1 MDKYEYKVRAE
12 EINSLIEQKKFAEA
26 VKIADTIDWRRVKS
40 AKMLCKVSELYKM
53 NRRYEDSK
61 EILLLADEHL
71 PNSRNIIYS
80 LCELSI
86 KLEDL
91 IPAVEYY
98 KQFVQIAP
106 RDTGRYILQY
116 RLYEAQDVSLEER
129 IAVLEEYKKRDY
141 REKWAYE
148 LAYLYHRI
156 GLATRCVEECDE
168 LILWFGEGK
177 YVIKAM
183 ELKMLHA
190 PLTTSQQEKYDQR
203 FASESN
209 VYVVK
214 KPDETKEA
222 ALEKANA
229 AAQKILGSANEP
241 IMSSVSM
248 ETIPSM
254 PIQIKSVEVSNAPTT
269 RIPAKKVEEEAAKE
283 EEEIKIDLPQIPL
296 TESGEEV
303 DFQIKTPDMG
313 KFNTINLQKE
323 LAKNLAAV
331 MQQEDMGASD
341 ATKALPIDS
350 LQNITEEELKEAMA
364 EKDSVEELSAE
375 EPDDSQAEGSEE
387 KEADSSEDIAATKE
401 FKPLTDTAVTRA
413 VIDEVRKALGEEPR
427 ETITEEDLLK
437 SMLEGEEKNNSEP
450 IAEEKAI
457 SEMMA
462 AEVEN
467 EAVIPEPVA
476 EEIVSESVVEETPI
490 SEESIPEPIVEE
502 VNEETIP
509 EPVIE
514 EVKEEIIPES
524 VAEEVKVE
532 EIVSEPIV
540 EEVKVEET
548 IAEPIAEEVKV
559 EEIIPEP
566 IVEEMK
572 VEETIAEPIAEE
584 VKVEETIAEPIVEE
598 VKVEEI
604 IPEPV
609 AEEAKVEETIAE
621 PIVEEVKAE
630 ETIPEPV
637 VEEVKVEEP
646 IPEPVIEAVQVKEP
660 IPAPV
665 AAGQPVDPD
674 APIIEKQIT
683 GQLSFNDIVA
693 GWEETKKAAEERRLD
708 EMRKKVM
715 AQTGPLLQDY
725 EEPAKEGLL
734 DSIDMITP
742 AIKVFDESNIPM
754 VDPLITEDDEVEELT
769 DIQPIGETEELPVIE
784 EEKPQEPQLSEFT
797 FNTAEINNI
806 EEKLLNS
813 LEQAKEDL
821 KDPELEPI
829 NLSGISVTEEFDK
842 DLERQILEALEEK
855 EAQKKEEENTAQDDK
870 KSFADVEFT
879 ITDLDEEKTAE
890 KSEENSE
897 ETDVAKENENSAS
910 ANVSDNASETA
921 SDDTETETDSASS
934 PRQLSKEEKELFGMV
949 AKTKKVQEEIANA
962 IDNVSLDPAVGNIII
977 TGEKGVGTLELAK
990 NIIKVVSV
998 ENKNFSGRVAK
1009 VTGEQL
1015 NTRNIADT
1023 LNGLNNGALIIEQAG
1038 ELSDFSLIAIS
1049 DYMRTPHNDGLII
1062 FMEDGKKAMDEL
1074 LAKDNMPLNS
1084 FNLRIDVAALDND
1097 GLVNFGREYA
1107 LEQEY
1112 AIDEMGMLALY
1123 TSIANRQT
1131 SQHAVTV
1138 EEVKQIVDN
1147 AIAKSEKGSVSHFMD
1162 VILKKRYDENDM
1174 IILREKD
1181 FL

>member
-1 MDKYEYKVRAE
+1 MDKYEYKVCAE

-106 RDTGRYILQY
+106 RDTGRFILQY

-190 PLTTSQQEKYDQR
+190 PLTSSQQEKYDQR

-214 KPDETKEA
+214 KTDETKEA

-229 AAQKILGSANEP
+229 AAKKILGSANEP

-350 LQNITEEELKEAMA
+350 LQNMTEEELKDAMSG
-364 EKDSVEELSAE
+364 KTSVEELAAE
-375 EPDDSQAEGSEE
+375 EPNSSPAEELDE
-387 KEADSSEDIAATKE
+387 KKADSSEDIAATKE

-437 SMLEGEEKNNSEP
+437 SMLESKEENVSEP

-462 AEVEN
+462 AEIQN
-467 EAVIPEPVA
+467 EEVIPEPAVTEEPA
-476 EEIVSESVVEETPI
+476 EEISPEPIVEETPVVEDIIPEPVVEETPI
-490 SEESIPEPIVEE
+490 VEETILEPIVEEAPEVEEISPEPIVEE
-502 VNEETIP
+502 T
-509 EPVIE
+509 PV
-514 EVKEEIIPES
+514 VEEIIS
-524 VAEEVKVE
+524 Q
-532 EIVSEPIV
+532 PIV
-540 EEVKVEET
+540 EEVQVEEL
-548 IAEPIAEEVKV
+548 
-559 EEIIPEP
+559 
-566 IVEEMK
+566 
-572 VEETIAEPIAEE
+572 
-584 VKVEETIAEPIVEE
+584 
-598 VKVEEI
+598 
-604 IPEPV
+604 
-609 AEEAKVEETIAE
+609 
-621 PIVEEVKAE
+621 
-630 ETIPEPV
+630 IPEPV
-637 VEEVKVEEP
+637 VEEVKVEAP
-646 IPEPVIEAVQVKEP
+646 IPEPIVEAVKAAKP
-660 IPAPV
+660 IPASV
-665 AAGQPVDPD
+665 AAVQPVDPD
-674 APIIEKQIT
+674 AQIIEKQIT
-683 GQLSFNDIVA
+683 GQLSFNDIMA

-742 AIKVFDESNIPM
+742 AIKVFDESSIPV

-769 DIQPIGETEELPVIE
+769 DIQPISETEELPVIE

-813 LEQAKEDL
+813 LEQAKEEI

-855 EAQKKEEENTAQDDK
+855 EAQKKNGNATQGDK

-879 ITDLDEEKTAE
+879 ITDLTEEKAE
-890 KSEENSE
+890 EKKEEPLGE
-897 ETDVAKENENSAS
+897 AEAEKENEHSAS
-910 ANVSDNASETA
+910 ANASAVDSDNT
-921 SDDTETETDSASS
+921 DKETDSHSS
-934 PRQLSKEEKELFGMV
+934 LRQLSKEEKDLFGMV
-949 AKTKKVQEEIANA
+949 AKTKKVQEEIAYA

-977 TGEKGVGTLELAK
+977 TGEKGVGTLGLAK
-990 NIIKVVSV
+990 NIIKVISV

-1015 NTRNIADT
+1015 NTRNIPDT

-1038 ELSDFSLIAIS
+1038 ELSDFTLIAIS
-1049 DYMRTPHNDGLII
+1049 DYLRTPHNDGLII
-1062 FMEDGKKAMDEL
+1062 IMEDGKKAMDDL

-1097 GLVNFGREYA
+1097 GLVNYGREYA

-1138 EEVKQIVDN
+1138 EEVKQIVDE
-1147 AIAKSEKGSVSHFMD
+1147 AIAKSEKGSVSHIMD

-1174 IILREKD
+1174 IVLREKD

>member
-86 KLEDL
+86 KLEEL

-190 PLTTSQQEKYDQR
+190 PLTSSQQEKYDHR

-269 RIPAKKVEEEAAKE
+269 RIPAKKVKEEAAKE

-341 ATKALPIDS
+341 ATRALPIDS
-350 LQNITEEELKEAMA
+350 LQNMTEEELKDAMSG
-364 EKDSVEELSAE
+364 KTSVEELAAE
-375 EPDDSQAEGSEE
+375 EPDSSPAEEHDE
-387 KEADSSEDIAATKE
+387 KKADSSEDIAATKE

-437 SMLEGEEKNNSEP
+437 SMLESEEENVSEP

-462 AEVEN
+462 AEIQN
-467 EAVIPEPVA
+467 EEVIPEPAVTEAPA
-476 EEIVSESVVEETPI
+476 EEISPEPIIEETPVVEEIVPESVVEEA
-490 SEESIPEPIVEE
+490 
-502 VNEETIP
+502 
-509 EPVIE
+509 PV
-514 EVKEEIIPES
+514 
-524 VAEEVKVE
+524 
-532 EIVSEPIV
+532 
-540 EEVKVEET
+540 
-548 IAEPIAEEVKV
+548 
-559 EEIIPEP
+559 
-566 IVEEMK
+566 
-572 VEETIAEPIAEE
+572 
-584 VKVEETIAEPIVEE
+584 
-598 VKVEEI
+598 
-604 IPEPV
+604 
-609 AEEAKVEETIAE
+609 
-621 PIVEEVKAE
+621 
-630 ETIPEPV
+630 
-637 VEEVKVEEP
+637 VEEP
-646 IPEPVIEAVQVKEP
+646 IPEPVVEETPIAEEPIPEPIVEAVKAAEP
-660 IPAPV
+660 IPASV
-665 AAGQPVDPD
+665 AAVQPVDPD
-674 APIIEKQIT
+674 AQIIEKQIT

-742 AIKVFDESNIPM
+742 AIKVFDESSIPM

-769 DIQPIGETEELPVIE
+769 DIQPISETEELPVIE

-813 LEQAKEDL
+813 LEQAKEEI

-897 ETDVAKENENSAS
+897 ETDAAKENENSAS

-921 SDDTETETDSASS
+921 SDDTETETDSDSS
-934 PRQLSKEEKELFGMV
+934 PRQLSKEEKDLFGMV
-949 AKTKKVQEEIANA
+949 AKTKKVQEEIAYA

-977 TGEKGVGTLELAK
+977 TGEKGVGTLDLAK
-990 NIIKVVSV
+990 NIIKVISV

-1015 NTRNIADT
+1015 NTRNIPDT

-1038 ELSDFSLIAIS
+1038 ELSDFTLIAIS
-1049 DYMRTPHNDGLII
+1049 DYLRTPHNDGLII
-1062 FMEDGKKAMDEL
+1062 IMEDGKKAMDDL

-1084 FNLRIDVAALDND
+1084 FNLRINVAALDND
-1097 GLVNFGREYA
+1097 GLVNYGREYA

-1138 EEVKQIVDN
+1138 EEVKQIVDE
-1147 AIAKSEKGSVSHFMD
+1147 AIAKSEKGSVSHIMD

>member
-1 MDKYEYKVRAE
+1 MDKYEYKVCAE

-190 PLTTSQQEKYDQR
+190 PLTSSQQEKYDQR

-214 KPDETKEA
+214 KTDETKEA

-229 AAQKILGSANEP
+229 AAKKILGSANEP

-350 LQNITEEELKEAMA
+350 LQNMTEEELKDAMSG
-364 EKDSVEELSAE
+364 KTSVEELAAE
-375 EPDDSQAEGSEE
+375 EPNSSPAEELDE
-387 KEADSSEDIAATKE
+387 KKADSSEDIAATKE

-437 SMLEGEEKNNSEP
+437 SMLESKEENVSEP

-462 AEVEN
+462 AEIQN
-467 EAVIPEPVA
+467 EEVIPEPAVTEEPA
-476 EEIVSESVVEETPI
+476 EEIS
-490 SEESIPEPIVEE
+490 PEPIVEE
-502 VNEETIP
+502 T
-509 EPVIE
+509 PV
-514 EVKEEIIPES
+514 VEEII
-524 VAEEVKVE
+524 
-532 EIVSEPIV
+532 SEPIV
-540 EEVKVEET
+540 EEVQVEEL
-548 IAEPIAEEVKV
+548 
-559 EEIIPEP
+559 
-566 IVEEMK
+566 
-572 VEETIAEPIAEE
+572 
-584 VKVEETIAEPIVEE
+584 
-598 VKVEEI
+598 
-604 IPEPV
+604 
-609 AEEAKVEETIAE
+609 
-621 PIVEEVKAE
+621 
-630 ETIPEPV
+630 IPEPV
-637 VEEVKVEEP
+637 VEEVKVEAP
-646 IPEPVIEAVQVKEP
+646 IPEPIVEAVKAAKP
-660 IPAPV
+660 IPASV
-665 AAGQPVDPD
+665 AAVQPVDPD
-674 APIIEKQIT
+674 AQIIEKQIT
-683 GQLSFNDIVA
+683 GQLSFNDIMA
-693 GWEETKKAAEERRLD
+693 GWEETKKAAEERRLN

-742 AIKVFDESNIPM
+742 AIKVFDESSIPV

-769 DIQPIGETEELPVIE
+769 DIQPISETEELPVIE

-813 LEQAKEDL
+813 LEQAKEEI

-855 EAQKKEEENTAQDDK
+855 EAQKKNGNATQGDK

-879 ITDLDEEKTAE
+879 ITDLTEEKAE
-890 KSEENSE
+890 EKKEEPLGE
-897 ETDVAKENENSAS
+897 AEAEKENEHSAS
-910 ANVSDNASETA
+910 ANASAVDSDNT
-921 SDDTETETDSASS
+921 DKETDSHSS
-934 PRQLSKEEKELFGMV
+934 LRQLSKEEKDLFGMV
-949 AKTKKVQEEIANA
+949 AKTKKVQEEIAYA

-977 TGEKGVGTLELAK
+977 TGEKGVGTLGLAK
-990 NIIKVVSV
+990 NIIKVISV

-1015 NTRNIADT
+1015 NTRNIPDT

-1038 ELSDFSLIAIS
+1038 ELSDFTLIAIS
-1049 DYMRTPHNDGLII
+1049 DYLRTPHNDGLII
-1062 FMEDGKKAMDEL
+1062 IMEDGKKAMDDL

-1097 GLVNFGREYA
+1097 GLVNYGREYA

-1138 EEVKQIVDN
+1138 EEVKQIVDE
-1147 AIAKSEKGSVSHFMD
+1147 AIAKSEKGSVSHIMD

-1174 IILREKD
+1174 IVLREKD

>member
-190 PLTTSQQEKYDQR
+190 PLTSSQQEKYDQR

-214 KPDETKEA
+214 KTDETKEA

-229 AAQKILGSANEP
+229 AAKKILGSANEP

-350 LQNITEEELKEAMA
+350 LQNMTEEELKDAMSG
-364 EKDSVEELSAE
+364 KTSVEELAAE
-375 EPDDSQAEGSEE
+375 EPNSSPAEELDE
-387 KEADSSEDIAATKE
+387 KKADSSEDIAATKE

-437 SMLEGEEKNNSEP
+437 SMLESKEENVSEP

-462 AEVEN
+462 AEIQN
-467 EAVIPEPVA
+467 EEVIPEPAVTEEPA
-476 EEIVSESVVEETPI
+476 EEISPEPIVEETPVVEDIIPEPVVEETPI
-490 SEESIPEPIVEE
+490 VEETILEPIVEE
-502 VNEETIP
+502 AP
-509 EPVIE
+509 EV
-514 EVKEEIIPES
+514 
-524 VAEEVKVE
+524 
-532 EIVSEPIV
+532 
-540 EEVKVEET
+540 
-548 IAEPIAEEVKV
+548 
-559 EEIIPEP
+559 
-566 IVEEMK
+566 
-572 VEETIAEPIAEE
+572 
-584 VKVEETIAEPIVEE
+584 
-598 VKVEEI
+598 
-604 IPEPV
+604 
-609 AEEAKVEETIAE
+609 
-621 PIVEEVKAE
+621 E

-637 VEEVKVEEP
+637 VEETPVVEEIISEPIVEEVQVEELIPEPIVEEVKVEAP
-646 IPEPVIEAVQVKEP
+646 IPEPIVEAVKAAKP
-660 IPAPV
+660 IPASV
-665 AAGQPVDPD
+665 AAVQPVDPD
-674 APIIEKQIT
+674 AQIIEKQIT
-683 GQLSFNDIVA
+683 GQLSFNDIMA

-742 AIKVFDESNIPM
+742 AIKVFDESSIPV

-769 DIQPIGETEELPVIE
+769 DIQPISETEELPVTE

-813 LEQAKEDL
+813 LEQAKEEI

-855 EAQKKEEENTAQDDK
+855 EAQKKNGNATQGDK

-879 ITDLDEEKTAE
+879 ITDLTEEKAE
-890 KSEENSE
+890 EKKEEPLGE
-897 ETDVAKENENSAS
+897 AEAEKENEHSAS
-910 ANVSDNASETA
+910 ANASAVDSDNT
-921 SDDTETETDSASS
+921 DKETDSHSS
-934 PRQLSKEEKELFGMV
+934 LRQLSKEEKDLFGMV
-949 AKTKKVQEEIANA
+949 AKTKKVQEEIAYA

-977 TGEKGVGTLELAK
+977 TGEKGVGTLGLAK
-990 NIIKVVSV
+990 NIIKVISV

-1015 NTRNIADT
+1015 NTRNISDT

-1038 ELSDFSLIAIS
+1038 ELSDFTLIAIS
-1049 DYMRTPHNDGLII
+1049 DYLRTPHNDGLII
-1062 FMEDGKKAMDEL
+1062 IMEDGKKAMDDL

-1097 GLVNFGREYA
+1097 GLVNYGREYA

-1138 EEVKQIVDN
+1138 EEVKQIVDE
-1147 AIAKSEKGSVSHFMD
+1147 AIAKSEKGSVSHIMD

-1174 IILREKD
+1174 IVLREKD

>member
-1 MDKYEYKVRAE
+1 MDKYEYKVCAE

-190 PLTTSQQEKYDQR
+190 PLTSSQQEKYDQR

-214 KPDETKEA
+214 KTDETKEA

-229 AAQKILGSANEP
+229 AAKKILGSANEP

-350 LQNITEEELKEAMA
+350 LQNMTEEELKDAMSG
-364 EKDSVEELSAE
+364 KTSVEELAAE
-375 EPDDSQAEGSEE
+375 EPNSSPAEELDE
-387 KEADSSEDIAATKE
+387 KKADSSEDIAATKE

-437 SMLEGEEKNNSEP
+437 SMLESKEENVSEP

-462 AEVEN
+462 AEIQN
-467 EAVIPEPVA
+467 EEVIPEPAVTEEPA
-476 EEIVSESVVEETPI
+476 EEIS
-490 SEESIPEPIVEE
+490 PEPIVEE
-502 VNEETIP
+502 T
-509 EPVIE
+509 PV
-514 EVKEEIIPES
+514 VEEII
-524 VAEEVKVE
+524 
-532 EIVSEPIV
+532 SEPIV
-540 EEVKVEET
+540 EEVQVEEL
-548 IAEPIAEEVKV
+548 
-559 EEIIPEP
+559 
-566 IVEEMK
+566 
-572 VEETIAEPIAEE
+572 
-584 VKVEETIAEPIVEE
+584 
-598 VKVEEI
+598 
-604 IPEPV
+604 
-609 AEEAKVEETIAE
+609 
-621 PIVEEVKAE
+621 
-630 ETIPEPV
+630 IPEPV
-637 VEEVKVEEP
+637 VEEVKVEAP
-646 IPEPVIEAVQVKEP
+646 IPEPIVEAVKAAKP
-660 IPAPV
+660 IPASV
-665 AAGQPVDPD
+665 AAVQPVDPD
-674 APIIEKQIT
+674 AQIIEKQIT
-683 GQLSFNDIVA
+683 GQLSFNDIMA
-693 GWEETKKAAEERRLD
+693 GWEETKKAAEERRLN

-742 AIKVFDESNIPM
+742 AIKVFDESSIPV

-769 DIQPIGETEELPVIE
+769 DIQPISETEELPVIE

-813 LEQAKEDL
+813 LEQAKEEI

-855 EAQKKEEENTAQDDK
+855 EAQKKNGNATQGDK

-879 ITDLDEEKTAE
+879 ITDLTEEKAE
-890 KSEENSE
+890 EKKEEPLGE
-897 ETDVAKENENSAS
+897 AEAEKENEHSAS
-910 ANVSDNASETA
+910 ANASAVDSDNT
-921 SDDTETETDSASS
+921 DKETDSHSS
-934 PRQLSKEEKELFGMV
+934 LRQLSKEEKDLFGMV
-949 AKTKKVQEEIANA
+949 AKTKKVQEEIAYA

-977 TGEKGVGTLELAK
+977 TGEKGVGTLDLAK
-990 NIIKVVSV
+990 NIIKVISV

-1015 NTRNIADT
+1015 NTRNIPDT

-1038 ELSDFSLIAIS
+1038 ELSDFTLIAIS
-1049 DYMRTPHNDGLII
+1049 DYLRTPHNDGLII
-1062 FMEDGKKAMDEL
+1062 IMEDGKKAMDDL

-1097 GLVNFGREYA
+1097 GLVNYGREYA

-1138 EEVKQIVDN
+1138 EEVKQIVDE
-1147 AIAKSEKGSVSHFMD
+1147 AIAKSEKGSVSHIMD

-1174 IILREKD
+1174 IVLREKD

>member
-190 PLTTSQQEKYDQR
+190 PLTSSQQEKYDHR

-350 LQNITEEELKEAMA
+350 LQNMTEEELKDAMSG
-364 EKDSVEELSAE
+364 KTSVEKLAAE
-375 EPDDSQAEGSEE
+375 EPDSSPAEELDE
-387 KEADSSEDIAATKE
+387 KKADSSEDIAATKE

-437 SMLEGEEKNNSEP
+437 SMLEGKEENVSEP

-457 SEMMA
+457 SELMA
-462 AEVEN
+462 AEVQN
-467 EAVIPEPVA
+467 EEVIPEPAVTEEPA
-476 EEIVSESVVEETPI
+476 EEIS
-490 SEESIPEPIVEE
+490 PEPIVEE
-502 VNEETIP
+502 T
-509 EPVIE
+509 PV
-514 EVKEEIIPES
+514 
-524 VAEEVKVE
+524 
-532 EIVSEPIV
+532 
-540 EEVKVEET
+540 
-548 IAEPIAEEVKV
+548 
-559 EEIIPEP
+559 
-566 IVEEMK
+566 
-572 VEETIAEPIAEE
+572 
-584 VKVEETIAEPIVEE
+584 
-598 VKVEEI
+598 VEEI

-609 AEEAKVEETIAE
+609 VEET
-621 PIVEEVKAE
+621 PIVE

-637 VEEVKVEEP
+637 VEETPVVEEIISEPIVEEVQVEELIPEPIVEEVKVEAP
-646 IPEPVIEAVQVKEP
+646 IPEPIVEAVKAAKP
-660 IPAPV
+660 IPASV
-665 AAGQPVDPD
+665 AAVQPVDPD
-674 APIIEKQIT
+674 AQIIEKQIT

-742 AIKVFDESNIPM
+742 AIKVFDESSIPM

-769 DIQPIGETEELPVIE
+769 DIQPISETEELPVIE

-813 LEQAKEDL
+813 LEQAKEEI

-855 EAQKKEEENTAQDDK
+855 EAQKKNGNATQGDK

-879 ITDLDEEKTAE
+879 ITDLTEEKAE
-890 KSEENSE
+890 EKKEEPLGE
-897 ETDVAKENENSAS
+897 AEAEKENEHSAS
-910 ANVSDNASETA
+910 ADASAVDPDNT
-921 SDDTETETDSASS
+921 DKETDSHSS
-934 PRQLSKEEKELFGMV
+934 LRQLSKEEKDLFGMV
-949 AKTKKVQEEIANA
+949 AKTKKVQEEIAYA

-977 TGEKGVGTLELAK
+977 TGEKGVGTLDLAK
-990 NIIKVVSV
+990 NIIKVISV

-1015 NTRNIADT
+1015 NTRNIPDT

-1038 ELSDFSLIAIS
+1038 ELSDFTLIAIS
-1049 DYMRTPHNDGLII
+1049 DYLRTPHNDGLII
-1062 FMEDGKKAMDEL
+1062 IMEDGKKAMDDL

-1097 GLVNFGREYA
+1097 GLVNYGREYA

-1138 EEVKQIVDN
+1138 EEVKQIVDE
-1147 AIAKSEKGSVSHFMD
+1147 AIAKSEKGSVSHIMD

>member
-190 PLTTSQQEKYDQR
+190 PLTSSQQEKYDQR

-214 KPDETKEA
+214 KTDETKEA

-229 AAQKILGSANEP
+229 AAKKILGSANEP

-350 LQNITEEELKEAMA
+350 LQNMTEEELKDAMSG
-364 EKDSVEELSAE
+364 KTSVEELAAE
-375 EPDDSQAEGSEE
+375 EPNSSPAEELDE
-387 KEADSSEDIAATKE
+387 KKADSSEDIAATKE
-401 FKPLTDTAVTRA
+401 FKPLADTAVTRA

-437 SMLEGEEKNNSEP
+437 SMLESKEENVSEP

-462 AEVEN
+462 AEIQN
-467 EAVIPEPVA
+467 EEVIPEPAVTEEPA
-476 EEIVSESVVEETPI
+476 EEISPEPIVEETPVVEDIIPEPVVEETPI
-490 SEESIPEPIVEE
+490 VEETILEPIVEE
-502 VNEETIP
+502 AP
-509 EPVIE
+509 EV
-514 EVKEEIIPES
+514 
-524 VAEEVKVE
+524 
-532 EIVSEPIV
+532 
-540 EEVKVEET
+540 
-548 IAEPIAEEVKV
+548 
-559 EEIIPEP
+559 
-566 IVEEMK
+566 
-572 VEETIAEPIAEE
+572 
-584 VKVEETIAEPIVEE
+584 
-598 VKVEEI
+598 
-604 IPEPV
+604 
-609 AEEAKVEETIAE
+609 
-621 PIVEEVKAE
+621 E

-637 VEEVKVEEP
+637 VEETPVVEEIISEPIVEEVQVEELIPEPIVEEVKVEAP
-646 IPEPVIEAVQVKEP
+646 IPEPIVEAVKAAKP
-660 IPAPV
+660 IPASV
-665 AAGQPVDPD
+665 AAVQPVDPD
-674 APIIEKQIT
+674 AQIIEKQIT
-683 GQLSFNDIVA
+683 GQLSFNDIMA

-742 AIKVFDESNIPM
+742 AIKVFDESSIPV

-769 DIQPIGETEELPVIE
+769 DIQPISETEELPVTE

-813 LEQAKEDL
+813 LEQAKEEI

-855 EAQKKEEENTAQDDK
+855 EAQKKNGNATQGDK

-879 ITDLDEEKTAE
+879 ITDLTEEKAE
-890 KSEENSE
+890 EKKEEPLGE
-897 ETDVAKENENSAS
+897 AEAEKENEHSAS
-910 ANVSDNASETA
+910 ANASAVDSDNT
-921 SDDTETETDSASS
+921 DKETDSHSS
-934 PRQLSKEEKELFGMV
+934 LRQLSKEEKDLFGMV
-949 AKTKKVQEEIANA
+949 AKTKKVQEEIAYA

-977 TGEKGVGTLELAK
+977 TGEKGVGTLGLAK
-990 NIIKVVSV
+990 NIIKVISV

-1015 NTRNIADT
+1015 NTRNISDT

-1038 ELSDFSLIAIS
+1038 ELSDFTLIAIS
-1049 DYMRTPHNDGLII
+1049 DYLRTPHNDGLII
-1062 FMEDGKKAMDEL
+1062 IMEDGKKAMDDL

-1097 GLVNFGREYA
+1097 GLVNYGREYA

-1138 EEVKQIVDN
+1138 EEVKQIVDE
-1147 AIAKSEKGSVSHFMD
+1147 AIAKSEKGSVSHIMD

-1174 IILREKD
+1174 IVLREKD

>member
-1 MDKYEYKVRAE
+1 MDKYEYKVCAE

-190 PLTTSQQEKYDQR
+190 PLTSSQQEKYDQR

-214 KPDETKEA
+214 KTDETKEA

-229 AAQKILGSANEP
+229 AAKKILGSANEP

-350 LQNITEEELKEAMA
+350 LQNMTEEELKDAMSG
-364 EKDSVEELSAE
+364 KTSVEELAAE
-375 EPDDSQAEGSEE
+375 EPNSSPAEELDE
-387 KEADSSEDIAATKE
+387 KKADSSEDIAATKE

-437 SMLEGEEKNNSEP
+437 SMLESKEENVSEP

-462 AEVEN
+462 AEIQN
-467 EAVIPEPVA
+467 EEVIPEPAVTEEPA
-476 EEIVSESVVEETPI
+476 EEISPEPIVEETPVVEDIIPEPVVEETPI
-490 SEESIPEPIVEE
+490 VEDIIPEPIVEE
-502 VNEETIP
+502 TPIVED
-509 EPVIE
+509 
-514 EVKEEIIPES
+514 IIP
-524 VAEEVKVE
+524 
-532 EIVSEPIV
+532 EPIV
-540 EEVKVEET
+540 EEVKVE
-548 IAEPIAEEVKV
+548 AP
-559 EEIIPEP
+559 IPEP
-566 IVEEMK
+566 IVE
-572 VEETIAEPIAEE
+572 A
-584 VKVEETIAEPIVEE
+584 
-598 VKVEEI
+598 
-604 IPEPV
+604 
-609 AEEAKVEETIAE
+609 
-621 PIVEEVKAE
+621 VKAA
-630 ETIPEPV
+630 
-637 VEEVKVEEP
+637 K
-646 IPEPVIEAVQVKEP
+646 P
-660 IPAPV
+660 IPASV
-665 AAGQPVDPD
+665 AAVQPVDPD
-674 APIIEKQIT
+674 AQIIEKQIT

-742 AIKVFDESNIPM
+742 AIKVFDESSIPV

-769 DIQPIGETEELPVIE
+769 DIQPISETEELPVTE

-813 LEQAKEDL
+813 LEQAKEEI

-855 EAQKKEEENTAQDDK
+855 EAQKKNGNATQGDK

-879 ITDLDEEKTAE
+879 ITDLTEEKAE
-890 KSEENSE
+890 EKKEEPLGE
-897 ETDVAKENENSAS
+897 AEAEKENEHSAS
-910 ANVSDNASETA
+910 ANASAVDSDNT
-921 SDDTETETDSASS
+921 DKETDSHSS
-934 PRQLSKEEKELFGMV
+934 LRQLSKEEKDLFGMV
-949 AKTKKVQEEIANA
+949 AKTKKVQEEIAYA

-977 TGEKGVGTLELAK
+977 TGEKGVGTLGLAK
-990 NIIKVVSV
+990 NIIKVISV

-1015 NTRNIADT
+1015 NTRNIPDT

-1038 ELSDFSLIAIS
+1038 ELSDFTLIAIS
-1049 DYMRTPHNDGLII
+1049 DYLRTPHNDGLII
-1062 FMEDGKKAMDEL
+1062 IMEDGKKAMDDL

-1097 GLVNFGREYA
+1097 GLVNYGREYA

-1138 EEVKQIVDN
+1138 EEVKQIVDE
-1147 AIAKSEKGSVSHFMD
+1147 AIAKSEKGSVSHIMD

-1174 IILREKD
+1174 IVLREKD

>member
-86 KLEDL
+86 KLEEL

-190 PLTTSQQEKYDQR
+190 PLTSSQQEKYDHR

-350 LQNITEEELKEAMA
+350 LQNMTEEELKDAMSG
-364 EKDSVEELSAE
+364 KTSVEKLAAE
-375 EPDDSQAEGSEE
+375 EPDSSPAEELDE
-387 KEADSSEDIAATKE
+387 KKADSSEDIAATKE

-437 SMLEGEEKNNSEP
+437 SMLESKEENVSEP

-462 AEVEN
+462 AEIQN
-467 EAVIPEPVA
+467 EEVIPEPAVTEEPA
-476 EEIVSESVVEETPI
+476 EEIS
-490 SEESIPEPIVEE
+490 PEPIVEE
-502 VNEETIP
+502 T
-509 EPVIE
+509 PV
-514 EVKEEIIPES
+514 VEEIISEPI
-524 VAEEVKVE
+524 VEEVQVE
-532 EIVSEPIV
+532 ELIPEPIV
-540 EEVKVEET
+540 EEVKVE
-548 IAEPIAEEVKV
+548 AP
-559 EEIIPEP
+559 IPEP
-566 IVEEMK
+566 IVE
-572 VEETIAEPIAEE
+572 A
-584 VKVEETIAEPIVEE
+584 
-598 VKVEEI
+598 
-604 IPEPV
+604 
-609 AEEAKVEETIAE
+609 
-621 PIVEEVKAE
+621 VKAA
-630 ETIPEPV
+630 
-637 VEEVKVEEP
+637 K
-646 IPEPVIEAVQVKEP
+646 P
-660 IPAPV
+660 IPASV
-665 AAGQPVDPD
+665 AAVQPVDPD
-674 APIIEKQIT
+674 AQIIEKQIT

-742 AIKVFDESNIPM
+742 AIKVFDESSIPM

-769 DIQPIGETEELPVIE
+769 DIQPISETEELPVIE

-813 LEQAKEDL
+813 LEQAKEEI

-879 ITDLDEEKTAE
+879 ITDLTEEKAE
-890 KSEENSE
+890 EKKEEPLGE
-897 ETDVAKENENSAS
+897 AEAEKENEHSAS
-910 ANVSDNASETA
+910 ANASAVDSDNT
-921 SDDTETETDSASS
+921 DKETDSHSS
-934 PRQLSKEEKELFGMV
+934 LRQLSKEEKDLFGMV
-949 AKTKKVQEEIANA
+949 AKTKKVQEEIAYA

-977 TGEKGVGTLELAK
+977 TGEKGVGTLDLAK
-990 NIIKVVSV
+990 NIIKVISV

-1015 NTRNIADT
+1015 NTRNIPDT

-1038 ELSDFSLIAIS
+1038 ELSDFTLIAIS
-1049 DYMRTPHNDGLII
+1049 DYLRTPHNDGLII
-1062 FMEDGKKAMDEL
+1062 IMEDGKKAMDDL

-1097 GLVNFGREYA
+1097 GLVNYGREYA

-1138 EEVKQIVDN
+1138 EEVKQIVDE
-1147 AIAKSEKGSVSHFMD
+1147 AIAKSEKGSVSHIMD

>member
-229 AAQKILGSANEP
+229 AAQKILESASEP

-296 TESGEEV
+296 AESGEE

-331 MQQEDMGASD
+331 MQQEDMGAID
-341 ATKALPIDS
+341 ATRALPIDS
-350 LQNITEEELKEAMA
+350 LQNMTEEEIKEAMSENTSA
-364 EKDSVEELSAE
+364 KELSKE
-375 EPDDSQAEGSEE
+375 EPDSDLAQEADE
-387 KEADSSEDIAATKE
+387 KEADSSADIAATKE
-401 FKPLTDTAVTRA
+401 MKPLMDTAVTRA
-413 VIDEVRKALGEEPR
+413 VIDEVRKVLGEEPR

-437 SMLEGEEKNNSEP
+437 SMLEGKEENDSEP

-457 SEMMA
+457 SEMIA
-462 AEVEN
+462 AEAQKVE
-467 EAVIPEPVA
+467 VIPEPSV
-476 EEIVSESVVEETPI
+476 EEIKE
-490 SEESIPEPIVEE
+490 EESAPEPIIEE
-502 VNEETIP
+502 VKEETIP
-509 EPVIE
+509 EPVVEEVKEEIAPEPVVE
-514 EVKEEIIPES
+514 EVKEEIIPKP
-524 VAEEVKVE
+524 VV
-532 EIVSEPIV
+532 
-540 EEVKVEET
+540 
-548 IAEPIAEEVKV
+548 
-559 EEIIPEP
+559 
-566 IVEEMK
+566 
-572 VEETIAEPIAEE
+572 EE
-584 VKVEETIAEPIVEE
+584 VKVEETIAEPIVEG
-598 VKVEEI
+598 VKEEI
-604 IPEPV
+604 APEPIV
-609 AEEAKVEETIAE
+609 EKLKVEETIPA
-621 PIVEEVKAE
+621 PVVEEIKVE

-637 VEEVKVEEP
+637 VETVP
-646 IPEPVIEAVQVKEP
+646 VKES

-665 AAGQPVDPD
+665 AAVQPVDPD

-715 AQTGPLLQDY
+715 AQTGPLLQGF
-725 EEPAKEGLL
+725 EAPVKEGLL

-742 AIKVFDESNIPM
+742 AIKVFDESNIPA

-769 DIQPIGETEELPVIE
+769 DIQSVGETEELPVIE

-806 EEKLLNS
+806 EEKLLHS
-813 LEQAKEDL
+813 LEQAKDDL
-821 KDPELEPI
+821 KDPELKPI

-855 EAQKKEEENTAQDDK
+855 ETQKKEGKEPQDDK
-870 KSFADVEFT
+870 KSFANIEFT
-879 ITDLDEEKTAE
+879 ITDLTEEKDE
-890 KSEENSE
+890 VNN
-897 ETDVAKENENSAS
+897 KENL
-910 ANVSDNASETA
+910 
-921 SDDTETETDSASS
+921 TETDLPQVEKETFSKSS
-934 PRQLSKEEKELFGMV
+934 KRQLSKEEKELFGTV
-949 AKTKKVQEEIANA
+949 AKTKKVQEEIANV
-962 IDNVSLDPAVGNIII
+962 IDNISLDPAVSNIVI

-1038 ELSDFSLIAIS
+1038 DLSDFSLIAIA
-1049 DYMRTPHNDGLII
+1049 DYLRTAHNDGLII
-1062 FMEDGKKAMDEL
+1062 FMEDSKKAMDTL

-1107 LEQEY
+1107 LEKEY

-1123 TSIANRQT
+1123 TCIANRQT
-1131 SQHAVTV
+1131 SQHTVTV
-1138 EEVKQIVDN
+1138 EEVKHIVDE
-1147 AIAKSEKGSVSHFMD
+1147 AIAKSEKGSVSHIMD
-1162 VILKKRYDENDM
+1162 VILKKRYDDNDM

-1181 FL
+1181 FI

>member
-229 AAQKILGSANEP
+229 AAQKILESASEP

-296 TESGEEV
+296 AESGEE

-331 MQQEDMGASD
+331 MQQEDMGAID
-341 ATKALPIDS
+341 ATRALPIDS
-350 LQNITEEELKEAMA
+350 LQNMTEEEIKEAMSENTSA
-364 EKDSVEELSAE
+364 KELSKE
-375 EPDDSQAEGSEE
+375 EPDSDLAQEADE
-387 KEADSSEDIAATKE
+387 KEADSSVDIAATKE
-401 FKPLTDTAVTRA
+401 MKPLMDTAVTRA
-413 VIDEVRKALGEEPR
+413 VIDEVRKVLGEEPR

-437 SMLEGEEKNNSEP
+437 SMLEGKEENDSEP

-457 SEMMA
+457 SEMIA
-462 AEVEN
+462 AEAQKVE
-467 EAVIPEPVA
+467 VIPEPSV
-476 EEIVSESVVEETPI
+476 EEIKE
-490 SEESIPEPIVEE
+490 EESAPEPIIEE
-502 VNEETIP
+502 VKEETIP
-509 EPVIE
+509 EPVVEEVKEEIAPEPVVE
-514 EVKEEIIPES
+514 EVKEEIIPKP
-524 VAEEVKVE
+524 VV
-532 EIVSEPIV
+532 
-540 EEVKVEET
+540 
-548 IAEPIAEEVKV
+548 
-559 EEIIPEP
+559 
-566 IVEEMK
+566 
-572 VEETIAEPIAEE
+572 EE
-584 VKVEETIAEPIVEE
+584 VKVEETIAEPIVEG
-598 VKVEEI
+598 VKEEI
-604 IPEPV
+604 APEPIV
-609 AEEAKVEETIAE
+609 EKLKVEETIPA
-621 PIVEEVKAE
+621 PVVEEIKVE

-637 VEEVKVEEP
+637 VETVP
-646 IPEPVIEAVQVKEP
+646 VKES

-665 AAGQPVDPD
+665 AAVQPVDPD

-715 AQTGPLLQDY
+715 AQTGPLLQGF
-725 EEPAKEGLL
+725 EAPVKEGLL

-742 AIKVFDESNIPM
+742 AIKVFDESNIPA

-769 DIQPIGETEELPVIE
+769 DIQSVGETEELPVIE

-806 EEKLLNS
+806 EEKLLHS
-813 LEQAKEDL
+813 LEQAKDDL

-855 EAQKKEEENTAQDDK
+855 ETQKKEGKEPQDDK
-870 KSFADVEFT
+870 KSFANIEFT
-879 ITDLDEEKTAE
+879 ITDLTEEKDE
-890 KSEENSE
+890 VNN
-897 ETDVAKENENSAS
+897 KENL
-910 ANVSDNASETA
+910 
-921 SDDTETETDSASS
+921 TETDLPQVEKETFSKSS
-934 PRQLSKEEKELFGMV
+934 KRQLSKEEKELFGTV
-949 AKTKKVQEEIANA
+949 AKTKKVQEEIANV
-962 IDNVSLDPAVGNIII
+962 IDNISLDPAVSNIVI

-1038 ELSDFSLIAIS
+1038 DLSDFSLIAIA
-1049 DYMRTPHNDGLII
+1049 DYLRTAHNDGLII
-1062 FMEDGKKAMDEL
+1062 FMEDSKKAMDTL

-1107 LEQEY
+1107 LEKEY

-1123 TSIANRQT
+1123 TCIANRQT
-1131 SQHAVTV
+1131 SQHTVTV
-1138 EEVKQIVDN
+1138 EEVKHIVDE
-1147 AIAKSEKGSVSHFMD
+1147 AIAKSEKGSVSHIMD
-1162 VILKKRYDENDM
+1162 VILKKRYDDNDM

-1181 FL
+1181 FI

>member
-190 PLTTSQQEKYDQR
+190 PLTSSQQEKYDQR

-350 LQNITEEELKEAMA
+350 LQNMTEEELKDAMSG
-364 EKDSVEELSAE
+364 KTSVEKLAAE
-375 EPDDSQAEGSEE
+375 EPDSSPAEELDE
-387 KEADSSEDIAATKE
+387 KKADSSEDIAATKE

-437 SMLEGEEKNNSEP
+437 SMLESKEENVSEP

-462 AEVEN
+462 AEIQN
-467 EAVIPEPVA
+467 EEVIPEPAVTEEPA
-476 EEIVSESVVEETPI
+476 EEIS
-490 SEESIPEPIVEE
+490 PEPIVEE
-502 VNEETIP
+502 T
-509 EPVIE
+509 PV
-514 EVKEEIIPES
+514 
-524 VAEEVKVE
+524 
-532 EIVSEPIV
+532 
-540 EEVKVEET
+540 
-548 IAEPIAEEVKV
+548 
-559 EEIIPEP
+559 
-566 IVEEMK
+566 
-572 VEETIAEPIAEE
+572 
-584 VKVEETIAEPIVEE
+584 
-598 VKVEEI
+598 VEEI

-609 AEEAKVEETIAE
+609 VEET
-621 PIVEEVKAE
+621 PIVE

-637 VEEVKVEEP
+637 VEETPVVEEIISEPIVEEVQVEELIPEPIVEEVKVEAP
-646 IPEPVIEAVQVKEP
+646 IPEPIVEAVKAAKP
-660 IPAPV
+660 IPASV
-665 AAGQPVDPD
+665 AAVQPVDPD
-674 APIIEKQIT
+674 AQIIEKQIT

-742 AIKVFDESNIPM
+742 AIKVFDESSIPM

-813 LEQAKEDL
+813 LEQAKEEI

-897 ETDVAKENENSAS
+897 ETDAAKENENSAS

-921 SDDTETETDSASS
+921 SDDTETETDSDSS

-977 TGEKGVGTLELAK
+977 TGEKGVGTLDLAK
-990 NIIKVVSV
+990 NIIKVISV

-1015 NTRNIADT
+1015 NTRNIPDT

-1038 ELSDFSLIAIS
+1038 ELSDFTLIAIS
-1049 DYMRTPHNDGLII
+1049 DYLRTPHNDGLII
-1062 FMEDGKKAMDEL
+1062 IMEDGKKAMDDL

-1097 GLVNFGREYA
+1097 GLVNYGREYA

-1138 EEVKQIVDN
+1138 EEVKQIVDE
-1147 AIAKSEKGSVSHFMD
+1147 AIAKSEKGSVSHIMD

>member
-229 AAQKILGSANEP
+229 AAQKILESASEP

-296 TESGEEV
+296 AESGEE

-331 MQQEDMGASD
+331 MQQEDMGAID
-341 ATKALPIDS
+341 ATRALPIDS
-350 LQNITEEELKEAMA
+350 LQNMTEEEIKEAMSENTSA
-364 EKDSVEELSAE
+364 KELSKE
-375 EPDDSQAEGSEE
+375 EPDSDLAQEADE
-387 KEADSSEDIAATKE
+387 KEADSSADIAATKE
-401 FKPLTDTAVTRA
+401 MKPLMDTAVTRA
-413 VIDEVRKALGEEPR
+413 VIDEVRKVLGEEPR

-437 SMLEGEEKNNSEP
+437 SMLEGKEENDSEP

-457 SEMMA
+457 SEMIA
-462 AEVEN
+462 AEAQKVE
-467 EAVIPEPVA
+467 VIPEPSV
-476 EEIVSESVVEETPI
+476 EEIKE
-490 SEESIPEPIVEE
+490 EESAPEPIIEE
-502 VNEETIP
+502 VKEETIP
-509 EPVIE
+509 EPVVE
-514 EVKEEIIPES
+514 EVKEEIIPKP
-524 VAEEVKVE
+524 VV
-532 EIVSEPIV
+532 
-540 EEVKVEET
+540 
-548 IAEPIAEEVKV
+548 
-559 EEIIPEP
+559 
-566 IVEEMK
+566 
-572 VEETIAEPIAEE
+572 EE
-584 VKVEETIAEPIVEE
+584 VKVEETIAEPIVEG
-598 VKVEEI
+598 VKEEI
-604 IPEPV
+604 APEPIV
-609 AEEAKVEETIAE
+609 EKLKVEETIPA
-621 PIVEEVKAE
+621 PVVEEIKVE

-637 VEEVKVEEP
+637 VETVP
-646 IPEPVIEAVQVKEP
+646 VKES

-665 AAGQPVDPD
+665 AAVQPVDPD

-715 AQTGPLLQDY
+715 AQTGPLLQGF
-725 EEPAKEGLL
+725 EAPVKEGLL

-742 AIKVFDESNIPM
+742 AIKVFDESNIPA

-769 DIQPIGETEELPVIE
+769 DIQSVGETEELPVIE

-806 EEKLLNS
+806 EEKLLHS
-813 LEQAKEDL
+813 LEQAKDDL
-821 KDPELEPI
+821 KDPELKPI

-855 EAQKKEEENTAQDDK
+855 ETQKKEGKEPQDDK
-870 KSFADVEFT
+870 KSFANIEFT
-879 ITDLDEEKTAE
+879 ITDLTEEKDE
-890 KSEENSE
+890 VNN
-897 ETDVAKENENSAS
+897 KENL
-910 ANVSDNASETA
+910 
-921 SDDTETETDSASS
+921 TETDLPQVEKETFSKSS
-934 PRQLSKEEKELFGMV
+934 KRQLSKEEKELFGTV
-949 AKTKKVQEEIANA
+949 AKTKKVQEEIANV
-962 IDNVSLDPAVGNIII
+962 IDNISLDPAVSNIVI

-1038 ELSDFSLIAIS
+1038 DLSDFSLIAIA
-1049 DYMRTPHNDGLII
+1049 DYLRTAHNDGLII
-1062 FMEDGKKAMDEL
+1062 FMEDSKKAMDTL

-1107 LEQEY
+1107 LEKEY

-1123 TSIANRQT
+1123 TCIANRQT
-1131 SQHAVTV
+1131 SQHTVTV
-1138 EEVKQIVDN
+1138 EEVKHIVDE
-1147 AIAKSEKGSVSHFMD
+1147 AIAKSEKGSVSHIMD
-1162 VILKKRYDENDM
+1162 VILKKRYDDNDM

-1181 FL
+1181 FI

>member
-1 MDKYEYKVRAE
+1 MDKYEYKVCAE

-190 PLTTSQQEKYDQR
+190 PLTSSQQEKYDQR

-214 KPDETKEA
+214 KTDETKEA

-229 AAQKILGSANEP
+229 AAKKILGSANEP

-350 LQNITEEELKEAMA
+350 LQNMTEEELKDAMSG
-364 EKDSVEELSAE
+364 KTSVEELAAE
-375 EPDDSQAEGSEE
+375 EPNSSPAEELDE
-387 KEADSSEDIAATKE
+387 KKADSSEDIAATKE

-437 SMLEGEEKNNSEP
+437 SMLESKEENVSEP

-462 AEVEN
+462 AEIQN
-467 EAVIPEPVA
+467 EEVIPEPAVTEEPA
-476 EEIVSESVVEETPI
+476 EEISPEPIVEETPVVEDIIPEPVVEETPI
-490 SEESIPEPIVEE
+490 V
-502 VNEETIP
+502 EETIP
-509 EPVIE
+509 EPVVE
-514 EVKEEIIPES
+514 ETPVVEEIIS
-524 VAEEVKVE
+524 Q
-532 EIVSEPIV
+532 PIV
-540 EEVKVEET
+540 EEVQVEEL
-548 IAEPIAEEVKV
+548 
-559 EEIIPEP
+559 
-566 IVEEMK
+566 
-572 VEETIAEPIAEE
+572 
-584 VKVEETIAEPIVEE
+584 
-598 VKVEEI
+598 
-604 IPEPV
+604 
-609 AEEAKVEETIAE
+609 
-621 PIVEEVKAE
+621 
-630 ETIPEPV
+630 IPEPV
-637 VEEVKVEEP
+637 VEEVKVEAP
-646 IPEPVIEAVQVKEP
+646 IPEPIVEAVKAAKP
-660 IPAPV
+660 IPASV
-665 AAGQPVDPD
+665 AAVQPVDPD
-674 APIIEKQIT
+674 AQIIEKQIT

-693 GWEETKKAAEERRLD
+693 GWEETKKAAEERRLN

-742 AIKVFDESNIPM
+742 AIKVFDESSIPV

-769 DIQPIGETEELPVIE
+769 DIQPISETEELPVIE

-813 LEQAKEDL
+813 LEQAKEEI

-855 EAQKKEEENTAQDDK
+855 EAQKKNGNATQGDK

-879 ITDLDEEKTAE
+879 ITDLTEEKAE
-890 KSEENSE
+890 EKKEEPLGE
-897 ETDVAKENENSAS
+897 AEAEKENEHSAS
-910 ANVSDNASETA
+910 ANASAVDSDNT
-921 SDDTETETDSASS
+921 DKETDSHSS
-934 PRQLSKEEKELFGMV
+934 LRQLSKEEKDLFGMV
-949 AKTKKVQEEIANA
+949 AKTKKVQEEIAYA

-977 TGEKGVGTLELAK
+977 TGEKGVGTLGLAK
-990 NIIKVVSV
+990 NIIKVISV

-1015 NTRNIADT
+1015 NTRNIPDT

-1038 ELSDFSLIAIS
+1038 ELSDFTLIAIS
-1049 DYMRTPHNDGLII
+1049 DYLRTPHNDGLII
-1062 FMEDGKKAMDEL
+1062 IMEDGKKAMDDL

-1097 GLVNFGREYA
+1097 GLVNYGREYA

-1138 EEVKQIVDN
+1138 EEVKQIVDE
-1147 AIAKSEKGSVSHFMD
+1147 AIAKSEKGSVSHIMD

-1174 IILREKD
+1174 IVLREKD